1 MPYNLLLLP
10 LLGGF
15 LFLRWWNPTRYHA
28 LRAEKERLLILAA
41 IPGLVSIVVA
51 FSLVSVLGY
60 LFPCASWP
68 NVPCLPAWWAANVPF
83 EYAGTSLLAFTLG
96 ATLWWPLN
104 TVCSRDKAIDRMI
117 EEDKIPLELVLK
129 RAQDNGNTVAVTMS
143 NGKVYVGYVL
153 HFINPALPTQFIQI
167 LPTKSGYRDES
178 DKTYHFV
185 NFYTEAL
192 DQIDRDF
199 ESQLQDY
206 LNVKGEIDDMVTEF
220 GEKIEGANKDK
231 YDSLHVQVE
240 RLENE
245 LDEIALEADAF
256 GIVLPVAEIMS
267 VNIFSEYIYQKYFAP
282 PKEDGDQVGEENQTD
297 KVAELDSERDEQIKR
312 MEPFKYLNLMN
323 DSERAKYFA
332 QLAEK
337 DKGRVTSPETKT
349 PAPPLKEPTE

>member
-10 LLGGF
+10 LLGGY

-28 LRAEKERLLILAA
+28 LRAEKERLLIMAA

-51 FSLVSVLGY
+51 FILVSGLGY

-68 NVPCLPAWWAANVPF
+68 GVPCFPAWWAANVPF

-104 TVCSRDKAIDRMI
+104 KVCSRDKAIDRMI
-117 EEDKIPLELVLK
+117 EEDKIPLEVVLK
-129 RAQDNGNTVAVTMS
+129 KAQDNGNTVAVTMS

-167 LPTKSGYRDES
+167 LPTKSGYRDER

-206 LNVKGEIDDMVTEF
+206 LDVKGKMEDIVAEF
-220 GEKIEGANKDK
+220 GEKLEGANKDK
-231 YDSLHVQVE
+231 YEELQAEADT
-240 RLENE
+240 LEMQ

-267 VNIFSEYIYQKYFAP
+267 VNIFSEYIYLKYFAP
-282 PKEDGDQVGEENQTD
+282 PSSDVGELEDAQETNPWPTSVLEG
-297 KVAELDSERDEQIKR
+297 KVSPPSELHK
-312 MEPFKYLNLMN
+312 K
-323 DSERAKYFA
+323 
-332 QLAEK
+332 
-337 DKGRVTSPETKT
+337 
-349 PAPPLKEPTE
+349 